1 MSADLGMSQQQEVGS
16 RPSLERKERAL
27 TGGVLRRIEGGFAKG
42 GHVVNLVRAEED
54 YGFYVSLASP
64 GFIASEDTVR

>member
-1 MSADLGMSQQQEVGS
+1 MSADLGLLRQQGEVGF

-27 TGGVLRRIEGGFAKG
+27 TGGVLGRIEGGFAKG
-42 GHVVNLVRAEED
+42 GHVVDLVRAGD
-54 YGFYVSLASP
+54 NDFYVSLASA